1 MTTIP
6 LAPAPATTETRNRPP
21 RRRLR
26 DHLRRLDDVC
36 AQWDRRFMRRLPV
49 LPAPLRQAVIRAL
62 PDMLLYGLGAFLA
75 VVFAISAR

>member
-26 DHLRRLDDVC
+26 DRLRRLDDVLYRLDGRVL
-36 AQWDRRFMRRLPV
+36 ARRRV
-49 LPAPLRQAVIRAL
+49 GHITLRAALRTAL
-62 PDMLLYGLGAFLA
+62 PTMLLYGNALFLFFAFTIA
-75 VVFAISAR
+75 SR